1 VAELFAS
8 GRVIDLILLGILI
21 ELAILPA
28 VLRRT
33 GSQVPYRALL
43 PNIVAGACLML
54 AVRLGLT
61 DQPWQ
66 AIALALLLALLAHI
80 VDLISRLTRQ
90 T

>member
-1 VAELFAS
+1 MAELFAS
-8 GRVIDLILLGILI
+8 GRIIDLILLGILI

-33 GSQVPYRALL
+33 GSPVLYRELL
-43 PNIVAGACLML
+43 PNIAAGACLML

-66 AIALALLLALLAHI
+66 AVALALLLALLAHS
-80 VDLISRLTRQ
+80 VDLVSRLTRR